1 MKTAETLPL
10 LYRDDALVVVHKP
23 SGLLVHRTALD
34 RWERR
39 FALQILRDQI
49 GQKVFPVH
57 RLDKATSGIL
67 IFALS
72 SEVAR
77 TMSEMFAG
85 TLIHKEYRAI
95 VRGHAVPYVLVDH
108 PLKEEIDSYAD
119 PLASL
124 DREEQSALTEVRGL
138 EWFELPLQVDKYA
151 TSRYSLVECRPK
163 TGRRHQIRR
172 HLRRLNHPIVGDS
185 TYGAGVHNRYFR
197 RHFDN
202 DRLLLAC
209 TAMSF
214 AHPVT
219 GEHLSIECAP
229 SDDFLRVH
237 DLLAGMSSSLQ
248 GPLVGSPMS
257 FEGQKDLSPP

>member
-1 MKTAETLPL
+1 M
-10 LYRDDALVVVHKP
+10 
-23 SGLLVHRTALD
+23 D

-39 FALQILRDQI
+39 FALQILRNQI

-77 TMSEMFAG
+77 TMSEMFAAG
-85 TLIHKEYRAI
+85 SIHKEYWAI
-95 VRGHAVPYVLVDH
+95 VRGYTPHQALIDHA
-108 PLKEEIDSYAD
+108 LKEEIDTYAD
-119 PLASL
+119 PMASL
-124 DREEQSALTEVRGL
+124 ERDEQPALTEVRGL
-138 EWFELPLQVDKYA
+138 EWYELPLQVDKYA

-172 HLRRLNHPIVGDS
+172 HLRRLNHPILGDS

-209 TAMSF
+209 TVMSF

-219 GEHLSIECAP
+219 GVTLQLECPPAE
-229 SDDFLRVH
+229 SFIRVRDALRSGRVE
-237 DLLAGMSSSLQ
+237 SPTSL
-248 GPLVGSPMS
+248 
-257 FEGQKDLSPP
+257 EGQKDLPPS